1 MKYIDFD
8 GVILDTESLMFHEK
22 SGFWQF
28 SHDEQIEYVKN
39 QDWMRI
45 LNQATVI
52 KDAINILKELDAEDT
67 AILTKVHSLNEAD
80 AKINYLRDN
89 GVKQSVILVPY
100 KLSKIDV
107 VPAIG
112 NILVDN
118 AMFNLDEWKKSSGI
132 PIFFNK
138 DDEDIDEYGIK
149 NENYPKI
156 KTLRFL
162 NHYK

>member
-1 MKYIDFD
+1 M
-8 GVILDTESLMFHEK
+8 
-22 SGFWQF
+22 
-28 SHDEQIEYVKN
+28 
-39 QDWMRI
+39 
-45 LNQATVI
+45 
-52 KDAINILKELDAEDT
+52 
-67 AILTKVHSLNEAD
+67 
-80 AKINYLRDN
+80 
-89 GVKQSVILVPY
+89 PY
-100 KLSKIDV
+100 KLSKRDV

>member
-8 GVILDTESLMFHEK
+8 GVILDTESLMFREK

-45 LNQATVI
+45 LNQAAVI
-52 KDAINILKELDAEDT
+52 KDAINILKELDA
-67 AILTKVHSLNEAD
+67 KV
-80 AKINYLRDN
+80 NYLRDN

-100 KLSKIDV
+100 KLSKRDV